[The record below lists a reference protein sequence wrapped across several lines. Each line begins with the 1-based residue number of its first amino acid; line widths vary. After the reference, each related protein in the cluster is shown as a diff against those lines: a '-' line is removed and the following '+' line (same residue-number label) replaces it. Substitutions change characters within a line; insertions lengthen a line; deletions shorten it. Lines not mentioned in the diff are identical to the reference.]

1 MSRKMPRQRS
11 GGTLG
16 VKWLIVVGMLVTVR
30 IWMISGGGKEEGL
43 NRSSV
48 PVSRPVVRPEKV
60 KPGDAI
66 LKGYGKTEGTVQ
78 GDLTAMAEV
87 VGNFGLLVK
96 GDDPL
101 PLGANEELVAA
112 LRGKNAV
119 GLEFVSGE
127 SAALNETGQL
137 VDRWGTPLF
146 FHARARDE
154 VDIRSAGPDREMW
167 TGDDVHRLHDGRYLR
182 GEALEAP
189 SLLEA
194 GMQRRAGSG
203 GAERRE

>member
-1 MSRKMPRQRS
+1 MVLGLLVGLGMMVWVWRGVGRKTGMEERTEGRILANVPT
-11 GGTLG
+11 GGRAE
-16 VKWLIVVGMLVTVR
+16 VR
-30 IWMISGGGKEEGL
+30 
-43 NRSSV
+43 
-48 PVSRPVVRPEKV
+48 
-60 KPGDAI
+60 PGDAI
-66 LKGYGKTEGTVQ
+66 LKGYGKAEGTVQ

-87 VGNFGLLVK
+87 LGNFALLVK
-96 GDDPL
+96 GSDPL

-127 SAALNETGQL
+127 SAALNEKGQL

-194 GMQRRAGSG
+194 DMQRRAGSG

>member
-1 MSRKMPRQRS
+1 MSEMGMQGRGGRWMVLGLLVGLGMMVWVWRGVGRKTGMEERTEGRILANVPT
-11 GGTLG
+11 GGRAE
-16 VKWLIVVGMLVTVR
+16 VR
-30 IWMISGGGKEEGL
+30 
-43 NRSSV
+43 
-48 PVSRPVVRPEKV
+48 
-60 KPGDAI
+60 PGDAI
-66 LKGYGKTEGTVQ
+66 LKGYGKAEGTVQ

-87 VGNFGLLVK
+87 LGNFALLVK
-96 GDDPL
+96 GSDPL

-127 SAALNETGQL
+127 SAALNEKGQL

>member
-1 MSRKMPRQRS
+1 MSHKVPRRRS
-11 GGTLG
+11 GGTFG
-16 VKWLIVVGMLVTVR
+16 VKWLMVVGMLVVVR
-30 IWMISGGGKEEGL
+30 VWMVSEGGKGEGEK
-43 NRSSV
+43 RSSEV
-48 PVSRPVVRPEKV
+48 VSRPVVGAERV
-60 KPGDAI
+60 RPGDAI
-66 LKGYGKTEGTVQ
+66 LKGYGKAEGTVQ
-78 GDLTAMAEV
+78 ADLTAMAEV
-87 VGNFGLLVK
+87 LGNFALLVK
-96 GDDPL
+96 GNDPL

-127 SAALNETGQL
+127 SAALNEKGQL

-182 GEALEAP
+182 GEALNEGSLYEA
-189 SLLEA
+189 SE
-194 GMQRRAGSG
+194 
-203 GAERRE
+203 GAR

>member
-1 MSRKMPRQRS
+1 MVLGLLVGLGMMVWVWRGVGRTGMEERTEGRILANAPT
-11 GGTLG
+11 GGRAE
-16 VKWLIVVGMLVTVR
+16 VR
-30 IWMISGGGKEEGL
+30 
-43 NRSSV
+43 
-48 PVSRPVVRPEKV
+48 
-60 KPGDAI
+60 PGDAI
-66 LKGYGKTEGTVQ
+66 LKGYGKAEGTVQ

-87 VGNFGLLVK
+87 LGNFALLVK
-96 GDDPL
+96 GSDPL

-119 GLEFVSGE
+119 GLEFVTGE
-127 SAALNETGQL
+127 SAALNEKGQL

>member
-1 MSRKMPRQRS
+1 MKRWQRE
-11 GGTLG
+11 
-16 VKWLIVVGMLVTVR
+16 VGAVSKVR
-30 IWMISGGGKEEGL
+30 IEE
-43 NRSSV
+43 NR
-48 PVSRPVVRPEKV
+48 PLMERAGVRP
-60 KPGDAI
+60 GDGI
-66 LKGYGKTEGTVQ
+66 LKGYGKAEGTVQ

-87 VGNFGLLVK
+87 LGNFALLVK
-96 GDDPL
+96 GNDPL

-127 SAALNETGQL
+127 SAALNEKGQL

-154 VDIRSAGPDREMW
+154 VDIRSAGPDQEMW

-182 GEALEAP
+182 GEALNAGSLYEA
-189 SLLEA
+189 ST
-194 GMQRRAGSG
+194 QRRGGVG
-203 GAERRE
+203 GAEGRE

>member
-1 MSRKMPRQRS
+1 MSHKVPRRRS
-11 GGTLG
+11 GGTFG
-16 VKWLIVVGMLVTVR
+16 VKWLMVVGMLVVVR
-30 IWMISGGGKEEGL
+30 VWMVSEGGKGEGE
-43 NRSSV
+43 NRASGA
-48 PVSRPVVRPEKV
+48 VSRPVVRPERLG
-60 KPGDAI
+60 PGDAI
-66 LKGYGKTEGTVQ
+66 LKGYGKAEGTVQ

-87 VGNFGLLVK
+87 LGNFALLVK
-96 GDDPL
+96 GNYPL

-127 SAALNETGQL
+127 SAALNEKGQL

-182 GEALEAP
+182 GEALN
-189 SLLEA
+189 
-194 GMQRRAGSG
+194 AGSLFEASE
-203 GAERRE
+203 GAR

>member
-1 MSRKMPRQRS
+1 MVLGLLVGLGMMVWVWRGVGRKTGMEERTEGRILANVPT
-11 GGTLG
+11 GGRAE
-16 VKWLIVVGMLVTVR
+16 VR
-30 IWMISGGGKEEGL
+30 
-43 NRSSV
+43 
-48 PVSRPVVRPEKV
+48 
-60 KPGDAI
+60 PGDAI
-66 LKGYGKTEGTVQ
+66 LKGYGKAEGTVQ

-87 VGNFGLLVK
+87 LGNFALLVK
-96 GDDPL
+96 GSDPL

-127 SAALNETGQL
+127 SAALNEKGQL